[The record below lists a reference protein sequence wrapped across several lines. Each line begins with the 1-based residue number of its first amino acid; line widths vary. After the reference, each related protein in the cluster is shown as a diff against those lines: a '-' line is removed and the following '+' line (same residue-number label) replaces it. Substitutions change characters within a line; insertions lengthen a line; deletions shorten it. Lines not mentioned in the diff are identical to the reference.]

1 MEFSIVNLFIAFG
14 GGILSFVS
22 PCVLPLIPMYLAYMT
37 GVSVKDLDTDKK
49 PIKKALLNSVFFV
62 LGFTVIFT
70 IFASVFYIIFD
81 NLGGVR
87 IWVDRAVALILIIF
101 ALHVMGVIT
110 IPFLNYEARMKS
122 DAKKDPSIISSFIMG
137 IVFGAGWTPCIG
149 PILSGIL
156 MTATDSGNMAGAII
170 MLVVYSLGLGVPF
183 ILTGVAT
190 KTLLSLFKSIK
201 KHMKTVEIISGIF
214 LIGIA
219 LFIAIPTFLPKTD
232 TPVSNG
238 QPADPKNAID
248 FTGVDIL
255 SGKTVKLSDYKG
267 KVVLVNFWATW
278 CDPCRSEIP
287 DLIALQKKYPDDI
300 VIIGVSIDNTV
311 DPVAD
316 YIREA
321 GIQYPVVMQVPG
333 MEKGYGDIT
342 GVPTSFIIDRNGN
355 PAKKFVGARSIE
367 QFEEMLMPFIGASG
381 SSNTAPQAQA
391 ANLAPDF
398 TVQNLLSG
406 QNITLSQYKGKV
418 VFVNFWATWCPPC
431 RAEIP
436 SFIRLQAELKDK
448 LQIIGVSVDTIGAA
462 AVKQFAMDMNINYP
476 VGLGD
481 YNLTQQY
488 GGVSAIPTTVI
499 VGPDGA
505 IAGRIIGSKSYE
517 EFKALIL
524 KYAK

>member
-1 MEFSIVNLFIAFG
+1 MEFSIVNLLIAFG

-49 PIKKALLNSVFFV
+49 PIKKALLNSIFFV
-62 LGFTVIFT
+62 IGFTVIFT

-87 IWVDRAVALILIIF
+87 IWVDRAVALILIVF

-110 IPFLNYEARMKS
+110 IPFLNYEARMKA

-156 MTATDSGNMAGAII
+156 MTATDSGNMLGAVI
-170 MLVVYSLGLGVPF
+170 MLIVYSLGLGVPF

-201 KHMKTVEIISGIF
+201 KHMKAVEIISGIF

-219 LFIAIPTFLPKTD
+219 LFIAIPTFLPKAETA
-232 TPVSNG
+232 VENG
-238 QPADPKNAID
+238 KPADAKSAID
-248 FTGVDIL
+248 FTGVDL
-255 SGKTVKLSDYKG
+255 MTGKTVKLSDYSG

-278 CDPCRSEIP
+278 CDPCRAEIP
-287 DLIALQKKYPDDI
+287 DLIALQNRYSNDL
-300 VIIGVSIDNTV
+300 VIIGISIDNTV
-311 DPVAD
+311 DPVVG
-316 YIREA
+316 YVKEA
-321 GIQYPVVMQVPG
+321 GIQYPVIMQVPG

-342 GVPTSFIIDRNGN
+342 GVPTSFIIDRDGN
-355 PAKKFVGARSIE
+355 PAKKFVGARSME
-367 QFEEMLMPFIGASG
+367 QFEELLMPYIKSVT
-381 SSNTAPQAQA
+381 SNIAPQAQA

-398 TVQNLLSG
+398 TINNLLNG
-406 QNITLSQYKGKV
+406 QNISLSQYKGKV

-436 SFIRLQAELKDK
+436 AFIRLQSEMKDK
-448 LQIIGVSVDTIGAA
+448 FQIIGVSVDTIGAA
-462 AVKQFAMDMNINYP
+462 AVKDFALSMNINYP
-476 VGLGD
+476 VGIGD

-488 GGVSAIPTTVI
+488 GGVAAIPTTVI
-499 VGPDGA
+499 VGTDGT
-505 IAGRIIGSKSYE
+505 IVGKVVGSKSYE
-517 EFKALIL
+517 EFKSIVL

>member
-1 MEFSIVNLFIAFG
+1 
-14 GGILSFVS
+14 
-22 PCVLPLIPMYLAYMT
+22 
-37 GVSVKDLDTDKK
+37 
-49 PIKKALLNSVFFV
+49 
-62 LGFTVIFT
+62 
-70 IFASVFYIIFD
+70 
-81 NLGGVR
+81 
-87 IWVDRAVALILIIF
+87 
-101 ALHVMGVIT
+101 
-110 IPFLNYEARMKS
+110 
-122 DAKKDPSIISSFIMG
+122 
-137 IVFGAGWTPCIG
+137 
-149 PILSGIL
+149 
-156 MTATDSGNMAGAII
+156 
-170 MLVVYSLGLGVPF
+170 
-183 ILTGVAT
+183 
-190 KTLLSLFKSIK
+190 
-201 KHMKTVEIISGIF
+201 
-214 LIGIA
+214 
-219 LFIAIPTFLPKTD
+219 
-232 TPVSNG
+232 
-238 QPADPKNAID
+238 
-248 FTGVDIL
+248 
-255 SGKTVKLSDYKG
+255 
-267 KVVLVNFWATW
+267 
-278 CDPCRSEIP
+278 
-287 DLIALQKKYPDDI
+287 
-300 VIIGVSIDNTV
+300 
-311 DPVAD
+311 
-316 YIREA
+316 
-321 GIQYPVVMQVPG
+321 
-333 MEKGYGDIT
+333 
-342 GVPTSFIIDRNGN
+342 VPTSFIIDRNGN